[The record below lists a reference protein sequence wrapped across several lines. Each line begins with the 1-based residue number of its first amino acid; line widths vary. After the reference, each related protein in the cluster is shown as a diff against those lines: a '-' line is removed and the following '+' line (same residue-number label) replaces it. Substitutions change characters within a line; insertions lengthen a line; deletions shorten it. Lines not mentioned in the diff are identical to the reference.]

1 MPQKRRF
8 YINKI
13 KLSPKLLENFFGKIS
28 AKLTTSSRAIGWAEM
43 EKAYKI
49 AQAKIQ
55 DKKICTQSRAQTS
68 KNSKKGT
75 KI

>member
-13 KLSPKLLENFFGKIS
+13 KLSPKFGKNS